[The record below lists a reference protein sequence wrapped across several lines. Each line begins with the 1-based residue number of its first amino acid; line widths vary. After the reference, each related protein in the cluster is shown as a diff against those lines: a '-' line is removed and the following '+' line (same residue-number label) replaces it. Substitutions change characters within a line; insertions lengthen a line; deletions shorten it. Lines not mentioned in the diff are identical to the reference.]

1 MPIKINLSYIAN
13 KMIYMVDRKKNKIN
27 RPSGDLLGLSS
38 GPQPTLEHKA
48 GLRDVY

>member
-1 MPIKINLSYIAN
+1 MIKAILSYIAN
-13 KMIYMVDRKKNKIN
+13 KIIYMMVRKKNEIN